1 MPELP
6 EVETIV
12 RRLSE
17 VLPGKTIRKIEVF
30 KEKSFQG
37 DPKLLIGKK
46 ITKVGRRAK
55 IIWLQITGEHDLI
68 IHLKM
73 TGQLILVDGEKKVG
87 GGHPTKDWIR
97 ELPSKH
103 TRVVFYFT
111 DKSALYFNDLR
122 IFGWLKVVDDVSLKE
137 EFQKYGPDANLAS
150 VSLAYLQNAF
160 AHRRLPIK
168 LALMDNAVLAG
179 VGNIYANEA
188 LYIAKVHPQ
197 HPANTLTDAEWKKVY
212 QATKKVIRDGIR
224 LGGTTFDG
232 KYVDIR
238 GLAGKYQKKLL
249 VYGRKGKPCPTC
261 KTPIEKIQL
270 GGRGTFFCPQC
281 QK

>member
-12 RRLSE
+12 RRLAE
-17 VLPGKTIRKIEVF
+17 VLPGKTIRSIEVL

-37 DPKLLIGKK
+37 NPKILAGKK
-46 ITKVGRRAK
+46 ITKIGRRAK
-55 IIWLQITGEHDLI
+55 IIWFQIAGKFDLI
-68 IHLKM
+68 VHLKM
-73 TGQLILVDGEKKVG
+73 TGQFILIDGDTKVG

-97 ELPSKH
+97 DLPSKH
-103 TRVVFYFT
+103 TRVIFHFT
-111 DKSALYFNDLR
+111 DRSTLYFNDMR
-122 IFGWLKVVDDVSLKE
+122 IFGWLKVVDDALLKQ

-150 VSLAYLQNAF
+150 VSLPYLQNAF
-160 AHRRLPIK
+160 AHRRIPIK

-188 LYIAKVHPQ
+188 LFIAQIHPKR
-197 HPANTLTDAEWKKVY
+197 PANTLTPAEWKKVY

-238 GLAGKYQKKLL
+238 GLAGKYQEKLL
-249 VYGRKGKPCPTC
+249 VYGQKGKPCPTC

-270 GGRGTFFCPQC
+270 GGRGTFFCPKC
-281 QK
+281 QH

>member
-12 RRLSE
+12 RRLAE
-17 VLPGKTIRKIEVF
+17 VLPGKTIRKIEVL
-30 KEKSFQG
+30 KEKSFRG
-37 DPKLLIGKK
+37 EPKLLVGKK

-55 IIWLQITGEHDLI
+55 IIWLQITGKHDLI

-73 TGQLILVDGEKKVG
+73 TGQLILVDGKKKVG
-87 GGHPTKDWIR
+87 GGHPTTDWVR
-97 ELPSKH
+97 DLPSKH
-103 TRVVFYFT
+103 TRVVFHFT
-111 DKSALYFNDLR
+111 DASTLYFNDMR
-122 IFGWLKVVDDVSLKE
+122 IFGWLKMVDDALLKE
-137 EFQKYGPDANLAS
+137 EFQKYGPDANLSS
-150 VSLAYLQNAF
+150 VSPAYLQNAF
-160 AHRRLPIK
+160 THRRLPIK
-168 LALMDNAVLAG
+168 LALMDNTVLAG

-188 LYIAKVHPQ
+188 LFIAKVHPQ
-197 HPANTLTDAEWKKVY
+197 RPANTLTDIEWKKVY
-212 QATKKVIRDGIR
+212 QAVKKVIRDGIR

-249 VYGRKGKPCPTC
+249 VYGQKDKPCPTC

-270 GGRGTFFCPQC
+270 GGRGTFFCPNC
-281 QK
+281 QR

>member
-12 RRLSE
+12 RRLAE
-17 VLPGKTIRKIEVF
+17 VLPGKTIRKIEVL

-37 DPKLLIGKK
+37 DSRLLEDKK
-46 ITKVGRRAK
+46 IVKVGRRAK
-55 IIWLQITGEHDLI
+55 IIWLQIAGKHDLI

-73 TGQLILVDGEKKVG
+73 TGQLILVDGHTKIG
-87 GGHPTKDWIR
+87 GGHPTKDWVR

-103 TRVVFYFT
+103 TRVVFHFK
-111 DKSALYFNDLR
+111 DKSTLYFNDLR
-122 IFGWLKVVDDVSLKE
+122 IFGWLKVVDDTKLKE
-137 EFQKYGPDANLAS
+137 EFQKYGPDANVPA
-150 VSLAYLQNAF
+150 VSLSYLKKVF
-160 AHRRLPIK
+160 SHRRLPVK

-188 LYIAKVHPQ
+188 LFLAHVHPQ
-197 HPANTLTDAEWKKVY
+197 RPANSLKDSEWKRVY
-212 QATKKVIRDGIR
+212 DATKKVIRDGIR

-238 GLAGKYQKKLL
+238 GLAGRYQEKLL
-249 VYGRKGKPCPTC
+249 VYGRKDQPCFRC
-261 KTPIEKIQL
+261 KTPIKKIQL
-270 GGRGTFFCPQC
+270 GGRGTFFCPHC